1 MDEYYRAIRLL
12 PSWLAGPL
20 GQLPA
25 QTAAQIHELRFR
37 TGCGVFVTLAGRQL
51 PLQDLPECP
60 LQLRECVLDQFQIEE
75 IFHTLCGGAVHA
87 HQTELAHGFLTTPS
101 GCRVGVAGRYVDRD
115 GQTVLQQVQGL
126 NLRIARAVPIQ
137 LPDEL
142 LVQLKK
148 HFIGMLL
155 VGEPDSGK
163 TTLLRQIAREL
174 AGMQRRACVVDER
187 CEIFPPGDSEKMPP
201 LDLLSGIPK
210 ERAVQMA
217 LRTLSPQVIFAGRA
231 GHACR
236 NCSAGTGLLQ
246 RGGLCCKR
254 PCRKRG
260 RSRPAAAGAGAAAA
274 WNAACI
280 CTATRLHSAGKSPAG
295 LHGMMQLFHW
305 AAAALLLLCGWL
317 TGSAFQVRTEQHILQ
332 LQRTVELLQRIRQEI
347 AYRRLDLEQLQRCL
361 VQEKLLESD
370 AAQKLQEIPAP
381 ERFDDAERLCFEQC
395 FAGLGQSEAAQE
407 CERLDYYSARFE
419 AFLHQAQ
426 QKAASGQGLPC
437 RLGLAA
443 GAVAA
448 LILL

>member
-37 TGCGVFVTLAGRQL
+37 TGCGVFVTLSGRQL

-126 NLRIARAVPIQ
+126 NLRIARAVPVQ

-217 LRTLSPQVIFAGRA
+217 LRTLSPQVILLDEL
-231 GHACR
+231 
-236 NCSAGTGLLQ
+236 GTLAETAALEQGFYSGVDFVASVEEAARRPQVQALQ
-246 RGGLCCKR
+246 RHGMLRVFVLLHG
-254 PCRKRG
+254 
-260 RSRPAAAGAGAAAA
+260 
-274 WNAACI
+274 
-280 CTATRLHSAGKSPAG
+280 CTAPGKVR
-295 LHGMMQLFHW
+295 
-305 AAAALLLLCGWL
+305 
-317 TGSAFQVRTEQHILQ
+317 QVC
-332 LQRTVELLQRIRQEI
+332 TV
-347 AYRRLDLEQLQRCL
+347 
-361 VQEKLLESD
+361 
-370 AAQKLQEIPAP
+370 
-381 ERFDDAERLCFEQC
+381 
-395 FAGLGQSEAAQE
+395 
-407 CERLDYYSARFE
+407 
-419 AFLHQAQ
+419 
-426 QKAASGQGLPC
+426 
-437 RLGLAA
+437 
-443 GAVAA
+443 
-448 LILL
+448 

>member
-37 TGCGVFVTLAGRQL
+37 TGCGVFVTLSGRQL

-126 NLRIARAVPIQ
+126 NLRIARAVPVQ

-217 LRTLSPQVIFAGRA
+217 LRTLSPQIILLDELGTLAETAALEQGLYSGVDFVASV
-231 GHACR
+231 HAASVEEAAR
-236 NCSAGTGLLQ
+236 RPQVQALQ
-246 RGGLCCKR
+246 RHGMLRVFVLLHGCTAPGKS
-254 PCRKRG
+254 G
-260 RSRPAAAGAGAAAA
+260 RSARYDAA
-274 WNAACI
+274 
-280 CTATRLHSAGKSPAG
+280 
-295 LHGMMQLFHW
+295 FHW

-370 AAQKLQEIPAP
+370 AAPKLQEIPAP

>member
-37 TGCGVFVTLAGRQL
+37 TGCGVFVTLSGRQL

-126 NLRIARAVPIQ
+126 NLRIARAVPVQ

-217 LRTLSPQVIFAGRA
+217 LRTLSPQIILLDELGTLAETAALEQGFYSGVDFVASV
-231 GHACR
+231 HAASVEEAAR
-236 NCSAGTGLLQ
+236 RPQVQALQ
-246 RGGLCCKR
+246 RHGMLR
-254 PCRKRG
+254 VFVLL
-260 RSRPAAAGAGAAAA
+260 
-274 WNAACI
+274 
-280 CTATRLHSAGKSPAG
+280 RLHSAGKSPAG
-295 LHGMMQLFHW
+295 LHGMMRLFHW

-370 AAQKLQEIPAP
+370 AAPKLQEIPAP

-395 FAGLGQSEAAQE
+395 FAGFGQSEAAQE